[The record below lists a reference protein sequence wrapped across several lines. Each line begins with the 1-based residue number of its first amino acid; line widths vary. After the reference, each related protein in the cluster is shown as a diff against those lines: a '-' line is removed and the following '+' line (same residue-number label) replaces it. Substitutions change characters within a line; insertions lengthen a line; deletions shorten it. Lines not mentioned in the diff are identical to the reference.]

1 MRNEGDWVEAP
12 TRTVMCKMGVR
23 VKTESKEKEE
33 SFVRIDELFCCII
46 V

>member
-23 VKTESKEKEE
+23 VKTLSQKKKKNL
-33 SFVRIDELFCCII
+33 S
-46 V
+46 